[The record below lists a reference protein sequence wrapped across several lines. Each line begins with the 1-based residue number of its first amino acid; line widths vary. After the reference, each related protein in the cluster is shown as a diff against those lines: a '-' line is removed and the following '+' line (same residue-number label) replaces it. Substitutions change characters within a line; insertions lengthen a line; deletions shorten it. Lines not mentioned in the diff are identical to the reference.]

1 MSQIVTMPQLGE
13 TVTEGTILR
22 WLVQVG
28 DEVKED
34 DPILEISTDKVDTE
48 VPSPFNGTVTSLLV
62 EEGETV
68 EVGVSLLELNGGK
81 PETEEISSREDQEED
96 NKKENVQELTP
107 KVDEDQNINITKIS
121 NKDQNLKLSPVV
133 RKLASENNINLEK
146 VTGSGKDGRITRQ
159 DIEKIISSD
168 QKDVSTENISDKPLK
183 EIKQEVVPE
192 ESSNNIS
199 RLRKRIAENMIM
211 SKQTSAH
218 VMTSVE
224 IDFENIEI
232 VRSKHKAK
240 FKKENGFALT
250 YLPFI
255 SIATISALRE
265 YSVVNSSF
273 DLENGIH
280 EIHNHINLG
289 IAVDLNQEGLL
300 VGNLQEADSFNL
312 KGIARKISET
322 SKLLRSGKYGL
333 NDVSGTTF
341 TISNNGSFNSFLTSP
356 IINQPNVAILS
367 TESVKKRPVV
377 VQAQDGSD
385 SIAIR
390 HTGILSITWDHRV
403 FDGSV
408 ALLFLNFIKDRR
420 KYSFEGLVMIS
431 VLINSDYSIDKNIQL
446 SLIGLPNEQ
455 LNSIKEEFKNEFV
468 KNFTKLNNDQK
479 SSDQNVTEII
489 RKSLKFVLKNIL
501 QKKPE
506 IQIHLIRK

>member
-22 WLVQVG
+22 WLVKVG

-48 VPSPFNGTVTSLLV
+48 VPSPFNGTVSNLLV

-68 EVGVSLLELNGGK
+68 EVGASLLELDGDKTKTNDTPPK
-81 PETEEISSREDQEED
+81 EEPKKD
-96 NKKENVQELTP
+96 NIQDPNPDVDEVQNPNIVKTP
-107 KVDEDQNINITKIS
+107 KEK
-121 NKDQNLKLSPVV
+121 QNLKLSPVV
-133 RKLASENNINLEK
+133 RKLAVEHNIDLEK
-146 VTGSGKDGRITRQ
+146 VQGTGKNGRIKRQ
-159 DIEKIISSD
+159 DIEKIISSG
-168 QKDVSTENISDKPLK
+168 QGVISTEKIAEQLPQEK
-183 EIKQEVVPE
+183 EKETLTK

-199 RLRKRIAENMIM
+199 RLRKRIAENMVM

-218 VMTSVE
+218 VMTSIEV
-224 IDFENIEI
+224 DFENIEI
-232 VRSKHKAK
+232 VRAKNKAK
-240 FKKENGFALT
+240 FKEENGFSLT

-255 SIATISALRE
+255 SLATISALRE

-300 VGNLQEADSFNL
+300 VGTLQEADSFNL

-322 SKLLRSGKYGL
+322 SKLLRDGKYGL
-333 NDVSGTTF
+333 DDVSGSTF

-408 ALLFLNFIKDRR
+408 ALLFLNFIKERLENTDW
-420 KYSFEGLVMIS
+420 SQEL
-431 VLINSDYSIDKNIQL
+431 D
-446 SLIGLPNEQ
+446 
-455 LNSIKEEFKNEFV
+455 
-468 KNFTKLNNDQK
+468 
-479 SSDQNVTEII
+479 
-489 RKSLKFVLKNIL
+489 
-501 QKKPE
+501 
-506 IQIHLIRK
+506 

>member
-81 PETEEISSREDQEED
+81 PETEEISSREAQEED
-96 NKKENVQELTP
+96 NKKETVQELTP
-107 KVDEDQNINITKIS
+107 KVDEEQNINITKIS

-133 RKLASENNINLEK
+133 RKLASENNINLEN

-240 FKKENGFALT
+240 FKEENGFALT

-408 ALLFLNFIKDRR
+408 ALLFLNFIKDRLE
-420 KYSFEGLVMIS
+420 STDWSQEL
-431 VLINSDYSIDKNIQL
+431 D
-446 SLIGLPNEQ
+446 
-455 LNSIKEEFKNEFV
+455 
-468 KNFTKLNNDQK
+468 
-479 SSDQNVTEII
+479 
-489 RKSLKFVLKNIL
+489 
-501 QKKPE
+501 
-506 IQIHLIRK
+506 

>member
-48 VPSPFNGTVTSLLV
+48 VPSPFNGTVTSVLV
-62 EEGETV
+62 EEGESV

-81 PETEEISSREDQEED
+81 PETEEISSREAQEED
-96 NKKENVQELTP
+96 NKKENVQELTH
-107 KVDEDQNINITKIS
+107 KVDEEQNINITKIS

-133 RKLASENNINLEK
+133 RKLASENNINLEN

-192 ESSNNIS
+192 KSSNNIS

-240 FKKENGFALT
+240 FKEENGFALT

-408 ALLFLNFIKDRR
+408 ALLFLNFIKDRL
-420 KYSFEGLVMIS
+420 E
-431 VLINSDYSIDKNIQL
+431 NTDW
-446 SLIGLPNEQ
+446 
-455 LNSIKEEFKNEFV
+455 
-468 KNFTKLNNDQK
+468 
-479 SSDQNVTEII
+479 
-489 RKSLKFVLKNIL
+489 L
-501 QKKPE
+501 QE
-506 IQIHLIRK
+506 LD